1 MECSRKYEKEGM
13 EEQPSRIG
21 VRYFLW
27 KLLTG
32 ARARGNGL
40 IFYNLA
46 FFFIFLHLA
55 PSFFYFFTFGPL
67 KNIYSSLDLEGRRQN
82 LWLRDNTF
90 RRHRSWFRG
99 VYPPTA

>member
-46 FFFIFLHLA
+46 FFYFFTFGPQLFFIFLHLA
-55 PSFFYFFTFGPL
+55 P
-67 KNIYSSLDLEGRRQN
+67 
-82 LWLRDNTF
+82 
-90 RRHRSWFRG
+90 
-99 VYPPTA
+99 